1 MLDFVTGM
9 AERGLRF
16 AFAFSIL
23 YAFGITAAAA
33 AGVQIASAAGPLAGW
48 AAQLAQQTQ
57 FSMNNDVAG
66 LTFGFMSYV
75 MFFVT
80 FLLSLAMAIY
90 SAASVIASVLTQWG
104 FAWAAQILLA
114 VAVVAQAVT
123 TFYIAFRLY
132 MVLKYILSP
141 VSIAV

>member
-9 AERGLRF
+9 AERSLRF
-16 AFAFSIL
+16 AFIFSIL
-23 YAFGITAAAA
+23 YAFGVTAAAA

-66 LTFGFMSYV
+66 LTFSFMSYV

-80 FLLSLAMAIY
+80 FLLSLATAIY

-141 VSIAV
+141 VSIMT

>member
-33 AGVQIASAAGPLAGW
+33 AGVQIADAAGPLAGW
-48 AAQLAQQTQ
+48 AAQLAQSSS
-57 FSMNNDVAG
+57 FSMNNDVG
-66 LTFGFMSYV
+66 KLTFSFMSYV

-80 FLLSLAMAIY
+80 FLLSLATAIY

-141 VSIAV
+141 VSIMT

>member
-16 AFAFSIL
+16 AFVFSIL
-23 YAFGITAAAA
+23 YAFGVTAAAA

-48 AAQLAQQTQ
+48 AAQLAQSST
-57 FSMNNDVAG
+57 FSMNNDVAK
-66 LTFGFMSYV
+66 LSFNFMSYI

-80 FLLSLAMAIY
+80 FLLSLATAIY

-114 VAVVAQAVT
+114 VAVIAQAIT

-132 MVLKYILSP
+132 MVVKYILSP
-141 VSIAV
+141 VSVMT

>member
-23 YAFGITAAAA
+23 SASGITAAAA
-33 AGVQIASAAGPLAGW
+33 AGVQIADAAGPLAGW
-48 AAQLAQQTQ
+48 AAQLAQQTA

-66 LTFGFMSYV
+66 LTFNFMSYV

-80 FLLSLAMAIY
+80 FLLSLATAIY
-90 SAASVIASVLTQWG
+90 SAASVIASVLTTWG

-114 VAVVAQAVT
+114 IAVVAQAVT
-123 TFYIAFRLY
+123 TFYIAFRVY

-141 VSIAV
+141 ISIMT

>member
-23 YAFGITAAAA
+23 YAFGVTAAAA
-33 AGVQIASAAGPLAGW
+33 AGVQIADAAGPLAGW
-48 AAQLAQQTQ
+48 AAQLAQQTA

-66 LTFGFMSYV
+66 LTFNFMSYV

-80 FLLSLAMAIY
+80 FLLSLATAIY
-90 SAASVIASVLTQWG
+90 SAASVIASVLTAWG

-114 VAVVAQAVT
+114 IAVVAQAVT

-141 VSIAV
+141 VSIMT

>member
-1 MLDFVTGM
+1 MLDFITGM

-16 AFAFSIL
+16 AFVFSIL
-23 YAFGITAAAA
+23 YAFGVTAAAA

-66 LTFGFMSYV
+66 LTFSFMSYV

-80 FLLSLAMAIY
+80 FLLSLATAIY

-114 VAVVAQAVT
+114 IAVVAQAVT

-141 VSIAV
+141 ISIMT